1 MGLAEHLPLEVISAD
16 SRTVYRSMDIGTAK
30 PSLAER
36 QRLPH
41 HVIDVVDPD
50 EPYTLALYQRQALAA
65 VADIVGR
72 GRLPVLVGGA
82 GLYVSAVCDGLAMPD
97 VPPDHAFRQ
106 SLEQRARMAGFEALQ
121 RDLAA
126 VDPISAQRIEPRNV
140 RRVIRALEVFH
151 ATGTPFSCWQ
161 TPERPPVES
170 VRVGLRLERQAL
182 YERIDRRIDAWIA
195 GGFVDEVRGLL
206 ERGYS
211 PDLPS
216 MSGLGYRQL
225 ALFLRGE
232 LELPE
237 AVAQLKQASHLY
249 AKRQMTWFGR
259 DRRIQWLD
267 AATATP
273 EQVLDL
279 LGTAFD

>member
-1 MGLAEHLPLEVISAD
+1 MSA
-16 SRTVYRSMDIGTAK
+16 
-30 PSLAER
+30 
-36 QRLPH
+36 
-41 HVIDVVDPD
+41 
-50 EPYTLALYQRQALAA
+50 
-65 VADIVGR
+65 
-72 GRLPVLVGGA
+72 
-82 GLYVSAVCDGLAMPD
+82 
-97 VPPDHAFRQ
+97 
-106 SLEQRARMAGFEALQ
+106 
-121 RDLAA
+121 
-126 VDPISAQRIEPRNV
+126 
-140 RRVIRALEVFH
+140 
-151 ATGTPFSCWQ
+151 
-161 TPERPPVES
+161 
-170 VRVGLRLERQAL
+170 
-182 YERIDRRIDAWIA
+182 IDRRIDAWIA

-259 DRRIQWLD
+259 DQRIQWLD